1 MNLEGDAKLNN
12 SLLPKVT
19 NERLRGM
26 QSLADIKQRH
36 IEIIRMSM
44 NDVLGEYAP
53 DKTLQLRVSSISQTL
68 SENPSIYQL
77 TSEELDIVCMCMN
90 DSLSILD
97 ETRGELDAEEL
108 LDSQQ
113 YSEDI
118 TEILSLLQRN

>member
-1 MNLEGDAKLNN
+1 MKLIEG
-12 SLLPKVT
+12 
-19 NERLRGM
+19 LRGM

-36 IEIIRMSM
+36 IETIRMSM
-44 NDVLGEYAP
+44 NDVLSEYAP

>member
-1 MNLEGDAKLNN
+1 MKLIEG
-12 SLLPKVT
+12 
-19 NERLRGM
+19 LRGM

-36 IEIIRMSM
+36 IETIRMSM
-44 NDVLGEYAP
+44 NDVLSEYAP

-97 ETRGELDAEEL
+97 ETRGELDTEEL
-108 LDSQQ
+108 LDLQQ

>member
-1 MNLEGDAKLNN
+1 
-12 SLLPKVT
+12 
-19 NERLRGM
+19 M

-36 IEIIRMSM
+36 IETIRMSM
-44 NDVLGEYAP
+44 NDVLSEYAP

-97 ETRGELDAEEL
+97 ETRGELDTEEL
-108 LDSQQ
+108 LDLQE

-118 TEILSLLQRN
+118 TEILRLLQRN

>member
-1 MNLEGDAKLNN
+1 MKLLEG
-12 SLLPKVT
+12 
-19 NERLRGM
+19 LRGM

-36 IEIIRMSM
+36 IETIRMSM
-44 NDVLGEYAP
+44 NDVLSEYAP

-97 ETRGELDAEEL
+97 ETRGELDTEEL
-108 LDSQQ
+108 LDLQE

>member
-1 MNLEGDAKLNN
+1 MKLIEG
-12 SLLPKVT
+12 
-19 NERLRGM
+19 LRGM

-36 IEIIRMSM
+36 IETIRMSM
-44 NDVLGEYAP
+44 NDVLSEYAP

-97 ETRGELDAEEL
+97 ETRGELDTEEL
-108 LDSQQ
+108 LDLQE

>member
-1 MNLEGDAKLNN
+1 MNLEGDAKLNT

>member
-1 MNLEGDAKLNN
+1 MKLIEG
-12 SLLPKVT
+12 
-19 NERLRGM
+19 LRGM

-36 IEIIRMSM
+36 IETIRMSM
-44 NDVLGEYAP
+44 NDVLSEYAP

-97 ETRGELDAEEL
+97 ETRGELDTEEL

>member
-1 MNLEGDAKLNN
+1 MNLEGDAKLNT

-108 LDSQQ
+108 LDSQE

>member
-1 MNLEGDAKLNN
+1 MTLEGDAKLNT

-108 LDSQQ
+108 LDSQE